1 MLRKITL
8 HCTFRFSGILIL
20 AVSSVLSGAL
30 FAQKYTLTYDT
41 DSPPG
46 QHLELIELAD
56 DKVKRIPLME
66 QFAERYPTHAAIG
79 WIYENLMDVYWNSG
93 QFDKLLAA
101 GEKLLAIHSTDLHA
115 AQLCLKAAEAKKDAA
130 LIKTWTELTR
140 RVAADLAKQPAP
152 KESADEA
159 EWNHATQ
166 VVKYMGA
173 QSEYDLFQKALR
185 APDLRTRLK
194 HIADLRALNARST
207 YMHNALLLAFQ
218 AYKALGETSRAVEV
232 AEKIVQYDPNNEDSL
247 LAIADAYLRSKS
259 PLALPYASK
268 VAQLMQTKR
277 KPAELSVEQWSR
289 KQRIYQR
296 NAYWIIGNV
305 HYAEKRFAEAEA
317 AFQVALPLVEDEDS
331 KETIHFFLGWSNYK
345 LQNYHAA
352 VKYLTLCAARPGP
365 YQQQALQNIEAIRKE
380 GRLD

>member
-1 MLRKITL
+1 MLRTENPHRHFCLGGLRVLVVSTL
-8 HCTFRFSGILIL
+8 
-20 AVSSVLSGAL
+20 LSGVL
-30 FAQKYTLTYDT
+30 LAQKYALTYD
-41 DSPPG
+41 SNSEPG
-46 QHLELIELAD
+46 QHLELIEIED
-56 DKVKRIPLME
+56 NTVKRVPLME
-66 QFAERYPTHAAIG
+66 QFAQRYPKHAAIG
-79 WIYENLMDVYWNSG
+79 WIYESLMDIYWNSG

-101 GEKLLAIHSTDLHA
+101 GEKLLAIHSTDLQA

-140 RVAADLAKQPAP
+140 RVAGELARQPAP
-152 KESADEA
+152 KEGADEA
-159 EWNHATQ
+159 EWIHAIQ

-173 QSEYDLFQKALR
+173 QSEYDLFQKALQ
-185 APDLRTRLK
+185 APDLRSRLK
-194 HIADLRALNARST
+194 YIADLRALNARSA

-218 AYKALGETSRAVEV
+218 AYKALGETARAVEV
-232 AEKIVQYDPNNEDSL
+232 AEKILQYDPNNEDSL

-331 KETIHFFLGWSNYK
+331 RETIHFFLGWSNYK